1 MFLVGQLDG
10 GKPLSVQ
17 YPTLF
22 SHVQNPNITVSDL
35 FTENG
40 WQVRVRYLTSQR
52 AERELL
58 ELLDRLDS
66 ISLNEEDERS
76 MGFGPD
82 KKFSVKSC
90 YYAMNF
96 GGTICTGNSEVW
108 SSWAPKK
115 MQDFRLVSS
124 P

>member
-1 MFLVGQLDG
+1 
-10 GKPLSVQ
+10 VQ

-52 AERELL
+52 VERELL

-66 ISLNEEDERS
+66 ISLNEEEDERS
-76 MGFGPD
+76 MQFGAD
-82 KKFSVKSC
+82 K
-90 YYAMNF
+90 
-96 GGTICTGNSEVW
+96 NS
-108 SSWAPKK
+108 
-115 MQDFRLVSS
+115 Q
-124 P
+124 